1 MSSFFRLVERSDL
14 APRTPKE
21 WLQAAGLAVVY
32 CAGALISLRWAVV
45 PGAGTAFWPSAGIAL
60 AAVALLGPRV
70 WLGALVGRL
79 LTFWILGAPQPLWA
93 QLVIATATA
102 LGALLPV
109 LVLRRLKT
117 DTRLDS
123 LPSALWL
130 VIGAGAGGAT
140 ISAAAGALML
150 LAGGAPPHKVEQ
162 AFVNWWFGFCTGVLT
177 FAPVFLSWRASQE
190 RWPARR
196 IGHLVLI
203 CVLTGAAAYLI
214 FLREGLEPSSRAW
227 FIFPLLV
234 WGGLAFDGRGASLV
248 SLLVSLCAFV
258 ATLQGVGPFRDDGP
272 SGAILLTQ
280 QFVAVMASTTLIL
293 AAVASE
299 RRGREALS
307 RSERKYKAESAAL
320 SVLNETGAV
329 IAAELDLERA
339 VQVVTDAGAALTLA
353 RYAAFFYKVPDGE
366 GGLMTLYALSGA
378 PRSAFEAFDHPR
390 ATAVFAPTFEGRG
403 TVRSGDVTQDPRYG
417 REGPHFGMPRGHL
430 PVRSYLAVPV
440 RSRSGEIIGG
450 LFFGHPDPNMFDER
464 AEWLA
469 EGVASHAAIAI
480 DNARLYQSAQTELA
494 QRRRAEEHQRL
505 LINELNHRVKN
516 TLATVQSLAAQ
527 TLRSSDD
534 LKTAREAFEQR
545 LMALSATH
553 NLLTQ
558 SSWASAELGDLV
570 RQAAEPFAADR
581 FVSEGPAVSLSP
593 ARSLA
598 LSMALHELGTN
609 ALKYGA
615 LSAVGGLVRVTW
627 RVAAGRLDLVWS
639 EEGGPPVQAP
649 TRRGFGS
656 RLISQ
661 ALARELRG
669 QVRLDYDRAGVR
681 CEISFPLEATDSPAP
696 ARDEGLEETPP
707 Q

>member
-1 MSSFFRLVERSDL
+1 MTSLLDGLERANL
-14 APRTPKE
+14 TPRTLRE
-21 WLQAAGLAVVY
+21 WLLVASLALIYCVGAVV
-32 CAGALISLRWAVV
+32 SLRWAVV

-60 AAVALLGPRV
+60 AAIAYYGPRV
-70 WLGALVGRL
+70 WLGALLGRL
-79 LTFWILGAPQPLWA
+79 LTFWVMAAPQPLWS

-102 LGALLPV
+102 LGALVPV
-109 LVLRRLKT
+109 LILNRLKT
-117 DTRLDS
+117 NAKLDS

-140 ISAAAGALML
+140 ISAGAGALML
-150 LAGGAPPHKVEQ
+150 LLSGSPVGKVDQ
-162 AFVNWWFGFCTGVLT
+162 AFVNWWFGFLTGVLT
-177 FAPVFLSWRASQE
+177 FAPVFMTWRGALE
-190 RWPARR
+190 RWTPTR
-196 IGHLVLI
+196 IGHLTLI
-203 CVLTGAAAYLI
+203 CVATGALAYLI
-214 FLREGLEPSSRAW
+214 FLRGEGAYSRAW
-227 FIFPLLV
+227 FVFPLLV
-234 WGGLAFDGRGASLV
+234 WAGLAFDTRGAALA
-248 SLLVSLCAFV
+248 SLLVSLCAFLG
-258 ATLQGVGPFRDDGP
+258 TLQGNGPFHGAGT

-299 RRGREALS
+299 RRGREALE
-307 RSERKYKAESAAL
+307 RSESRYKAESAAL
-320 SVLNETGAV
+320 AVLNETGAV

-339 VQVVTDAGAALTLA
+339 VQVVIDAGAALTHA
-353 RYAAFFYKVPDGE
+353 RYAAFFYSAPDGQ
-366 GGLMTLYALSGA
+366 GHSMMLYALSGA
-378 PRSAFEAFDHPR
+378 PRSAFDAFGHPR
-390 ATAVFAPTFEGRG
+390 ATEVFAPTFEG
-403 TVRSGDVTQDPRYG
+403 TATIRSGDITQDPRYG
-417 REGPHFGMPRGHL
+417 RNDPHFGMPKGHL

-450 LFFGHPDPNMFDER
+450 LFFGHSDPDVFDER
-464 AEWLA
+464 AQWLA

-480 DNARLYQSAQTELA
+480 DNARLYQSAQAELA
-494 QRRRAEEHQRL
+494 QRRRAEELQRL

-534 LKTAREAFEQR
+534 LATAREAFDRR

-570 RQAAEPFAADR
+570 RQAAEPFVADR
-581 FVSEGPAVSLSP
+581 FIARGPSVSLSP

-598 LSMALHELGTN
+598 LSMALHELSTN

-615 LSAVGGLVRVTW
+615 LSVADGVVRLTW
-627 RVAAGRLDLVWS
+627 RVTAGQLELVWA
-639 EEGGPPVQAP
+639 EEGGPPVVAP
-649 TRRGFGS
+649 TRRGFGT

-669 QVRLDYDRAGVR
+669 QVRLEHDPAGVR
-681 CEISFPLEATDSPAP
+681 CEIRFPLDAEDAPGP
-696 ARDEGLEETPP
+696 AREIPEV
-707 Q
+707 

>member
-1 MSSFFRLVERSDL
+1 MGVEDRAQARRVTSIVDFARRSDL
-14 APRTPKE
+14 APTTARE
-21 WLQAAGLAVVY
+21 WLLVAGLTVIY
-32 CAGALISLRWAVV
+32 CAGAVISLRWAIV

-60 AAVALLGPRV
+60 AAVTFYGPRV
-70 WLGALVGRL
+70 WLGALFGRL

-117 DTRLDS
+117 DARLDS

-130 VIGAGAGGAT
+130 VIVAGAGGAT
-140 ISAAAGALML
+140 ISAGAGALML
-150 LAGGAPPHKVEQ
+150 LAGGSPPAKVDQ
-162 AFVNWWFGFCTGVLT
+162 AFVNWWFGFATGVLT
-177 FAPVFLSWRASQE
+177 FAPVFLTWRGSGE
-190 RWPARR
+190 RWPVRR
-196 IGHLVLI
+196 IAHLALI
-203 CVLTGAAAYLI
+203 CVLTGALAYMI
-214 FLREGLEPSSRAW
+214 FLREDWAPSSRAW

-258 ATLQGVGPFRDDGP
+258 ATVQGIGPFRDDGP
-272 SGAILLTQ
+272 HGAILLTQ

-299 RRGREALS
+299 RRGREALE
-307 RSERKYKAESAAL
+307 RSERRYKAESAAL
-320 SVLNETGAV
+320 AVLNETGAV

-339 VQVVTDAGAALTLA
+339 VQVVTDAGAALTRA
-353 RYAAFFYKVPDGE
+353 RYAAFFYTAPDAE
-366 GGLMTLYALSGA
+366 GRSLMLYALSGA
-378 PRSAFEAFDHPR
+378 PRSAFDGFGHPR
-390 ATAVFAPTFEGRG
+390 PTEVFGPTFEGSG
-403 TVRSGDVTQDPRYG
+403 TVRSEDITQDPRYG
-417 REGPHFGMPRGHL
+417 QNAPHFGMPEGHL

-440 RSRSGEIIGG
+440 RSRSGEVIGG
-450 LFFGHPDPNMFDER
+450 LFFGHPDPNVFDDR
-464 AEWLA
+464 AQWLA

-480 DNARLYQSAQTELA
+480 DNARLYQSAQAELA
-494 QRRRAEEHQRL
+494 QRGQAEAHQRL

-527 TLRSSDD
+527 SLRSSDD

-545 LMALSATH
+545 LMALSSTH

-558 SSWASAELGDLV
+558 SSWSSAELDDLV
-570 RQAAEPFAADR
+570 RQAAEPFAVDR
-581 FVSEGPAVSLSP
+581 FVFEGPSVSLAP
-593 ARSLA
+593 APSLA

-615 LSAVGGLVRVTW
+615 LSAPEGRVRLTW
-627 RVAAGRLDLVWS
+627 DVVDGRLTLSWV
-639 EEGGPPVQAP
+639 EEDGPPVARP
-649 TRRGFGS
+649 SRKGFGS

-669 QVRLDYDRAGVR
+669 EVRLDFVSDGVR
-681 CEISFPLEATDSPAP
+681 CEISFPLEAE
-696 ARDEGLEETPP
+696 R
-707 Q
+707 

>member
-1 MSSFFRLVERSDL
+1 MTPIMRLVDRSNL
-14 APRTPKE
+14 LPRTSRE
-21 WLQAAGLAVVY
+21 WLLVAGLALVY
-32 CAGALISLRWAVV
+32 CAGAVISLRWAVV

-60 AAVALLGPRV
+60 AAVALYGPRV
-70 WLGALVGRL
+70 WLGALFGRL
-79 LTFWILGAPQPLWA
+79 LTFWIVGAPQPLWA
-93 QLVIATATA
+93 QVVIATATA
-102 LGALLPV
+102 LGALVPV

-130 VIGAGAGGAT
+130 VIAAGAGGAT
-140 ISAAAGALML
+140 ISAAAGALTL
-150 LAGGAPPHKVEQ
+150 LASGATPHKVEQ
-162 AFVNWWFGFCTGVLT
+162 AFITWWFGFGTGVLT
-177 FAPVFLSWRASQE
+177 FAPVFLTWRASE
-190 RWPARR
+190 ASWTARR
-196 IGHLVLI
+196 IAHLGLI
-203 CVLTGAAAYLI
+203 CVLTGALAYGI
-214 FLREGLEPSSRAW
+214 FLRENVEPSSRAW

-258 ATLQGVGPFRDDGP
+258 ATVQGIGPFRDGGP
-272 SGAILLTQ
+272 QGAILLTQ
-280 QFVAVMASTTLIL
+280 QFVAVMASTTLLL

-299 RRGREALS
+299 RRGREALA
-307 RSERKYKAESAAL
+307 RSERKYRAESAAL

-353 RYAAFFYKVPDGE
+353 RYAAFFYKVPDA
-366 GGLMTLYALSGA
+366 GGRILMLYALSGA
-378 PRSAFEAFDHPR
+378 PRSAFESFGHPR
-390 ATAVFAPTFEGRG
+390 ATAIFAPTFEGTA
-403 TVRSGDVTQDPRYG
+403 TVRSADITQDPRYG
-417 REGPHFGMPRGHL
+417 LEGPHFGMPQGHL
-430 PVRSYLAVPV
+430 AVRSYLAVPV
-440 RSRSGEIIGG
+440 RSRSGEVIGG
-450 LFFGHPDPNMFDER
+450 LIFGHPDPNMFDER

-494 QRRRAEEHQRL
+494 QRRRAEELQRL

-570 RQAAEPFAADR
+570 RQAAEPFAAER
-581 FVSEGPAVSLSP
+581 FVSEGPRVSLSP

-615 LSAVGGLVRVTW
+615 LGAASGRVRVTW
-627 RVAAGRLDLVWS
+627 TVAAGRLDLTWA
-639 EEGGPPVQAP
+639 EEGGPPVTAP
-649 TRRGFGS
+649 TRKGFGT

-669 QVRLDYDRAGVR
+669 KVRLDYDPAGVR
-681 CEISFPLEATDSPAP
+681 CEISFPLDDEDAPTAAAREAE
-696 ARDEGLEETPP
+696 EG
-707 Q
+707 

>member
-1 MSSFFRLVERSDL
+1 MDGADRAQARRLTSILDLAKRSDL
-14 APRTPKE
+14 LPRTSRE
-21 WLQAAGLAVVY
+21 WALVAGLAAIY
-32 CAGALISLRWAVV
+32 CAGALVSLRWAVV

-60 AAVALLGPRV
+60 AAVTLCGPRV
-70 WLGALVGRL
+70 WLGALFGRL
-79 LTFWILGAPQPLWA
+79 LTFWIMGAPQPLWT

-102 LGALLPV
+102 LGALAPV

-117 DTRLDS
+117 DTLLDS

-130 VIGAGAGGAT
+130 VMVAGAGGAT
-140 ISAAAGALML
+140 ISAGAGALML
-150 LAGGAPPHKVEQ
+150 LAGGSPPDKVDQ
-162 AFVNWWFGFCTGVLT
+162 AFVNWWFGFATGVLT
-177 FAPVFLSWRASQE
+177 FAPVFLTWRGSGE
-190 RWPARR
+190 RWTPGR
-196 IGHLVLI
+196 IAHLTLI
-203 CVLTGAAAYLI
+203 CVLTGALAYMI
-214 FLREGLEPSSRAW
+214 FLREDWAPSSRAW

-258 ATLQGVGPFRDDGP
+258 ATVQGIGPFRDDGP
-272 SGAILLTQ
+272 HGAILLTQ

-299 RRGREALS
+299 RRGREALE
-307 RSERKYKAESAAL
+307 RSERKYRAESAAL
-320 SVLNETGAV
+320 AVLNETGAV

-339 VQVVTDAGAALTLA
+339 VQVVTDAGAALTRA
-353 RYAAFFYKVPDGE
+353 RYAAFFYRSSEPED
-366 GGLMTLYALSGA
+366 GGLMLYALSGA
-378 PRSAFEAFDHPR
+378 PREAFEAFGHPR
-390 ATAVFAPTFEGRG
+390 PTAVFAPTFEGTG
-403 TVRSGDVTQDPRYG
+403 VVRSGDITKDPRYG
-417 REGPHFGMPRGHL
+417 KLGPHFGMPEGHL

-450 LFFGHPDPNMFDER
+450 LFFGHPDPGVFDDR

-480 DNARLYQSAQTELA
+480 DNARLYQSAQAELA
-494 QRRRAEEHQRL
+494 QRGQAEAHQRL

-558 SSWASAELGDLV
+558 SSWSSAELGDLV
-570 RQAAEPFAADR
+570 RQAAEPFSADR
-581 FVSEGPAVSLSP
+581 FVFEGPAVSLSP
-593 ARSLA
+593 APSLA

-615 LSAVGGLVRVTW
+615 LSAPRGRVRLTW
-627 RVAAGRLDLVWS
+627 RVVGDRLALSWT
-639 EEGGPPVQAP
+639 EEGGPPVAP
-649 TRRGFGS
+649 PSRKGFGS

-669 QVRLDYDRAGVR
+669 EVSLDYAPTGVR
-681 CEISFPLEATDSPAP
+681 CEISFPLAG
-696 ARDEGLEETPP
+696 EG
-707 Q
+707 